1 MIWTGKIVLRIR
13 VPGFF
18 RKKRARGRWSFG
30 KKTVRRT
37 YSQKAGRRA
46 PVRLC
51 LRKIV
56 ECPKTEAKRRE
67 HPEAGQEQP
76 EAGHS
81 EQERREQPEAVR
93 LEPGHLEQECPEAVC
108 SEAGQER
115 PEAVRL
121 EAGHLEQERP
131 EAARL

>member
-1 MIWTGKIVLRIR
+1 MIWTGKLVLRIR

-37 YSQKAGRRA
+37 YSQKAVRRA

-56 ECPKTEAKRRE
+56 ECPKTEA
-67 HPEAGQEQP
+67 
-76 EAGHS
+76 
-81 EQERREQPEAVR
+81 
-93 LEPGHLEQECPEAVC
+93 
-108 SEAGQER
+108 GQER

-121 EAGHLEQERP
+121 EPGHSEQECPEAVRSEAGQEHP